1 VVVVEAA
8 SFVFDPQADSATAH
22 AASAA
27 IAGARI
33 RRDPDLVDLTAQP
46 VSSGT

>member
-1 VVVVEAA
+1 VVVEEAESLA
-8 SFVFDPQADSATAH
+8 LDPQAASATAH

-27 IAGARI
+27 IAGAHI
-33 RRDPDLVDLTAQP
+33 RRDPDPARLTAQP